1 MKYQFFSD
9 PSHGW
14 LRVPRES
21 LRKLDIEDRVS
32 HYSYQQGDE
41 VYLEEDGDLSLFI
54 NSSIKAEGLEVNRET
69 ASRWMADNIKPDEIH
84 DAYSPIHAMASYCS
98 TAGGA
103 A

>member
-41 VYLEEDGDLSLFI
+41 VPEHGKLPF
-54 NSSIKAEGLEVNRET
+54 
-69 ASRWMADNIKPDEIH
+69 
-84 DAYSPIHAMASYCS
+84 
-98 TAGGA
+98 
-103 A
+103 